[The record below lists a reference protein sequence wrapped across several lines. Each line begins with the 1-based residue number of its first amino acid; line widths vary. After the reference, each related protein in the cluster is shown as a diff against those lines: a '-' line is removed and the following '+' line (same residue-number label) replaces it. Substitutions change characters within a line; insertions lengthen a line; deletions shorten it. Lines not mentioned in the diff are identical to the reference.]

1 MNMENKEYKYVKFLP
16 WVGEYYKS
24 GDGFQGKKILIL
36 GDSHYCETSA
46 NRNHICNERWVENG
60 EKCSFD
66 CMDCD
71 CYKMNRSLMDNDYLP
86 YRKGDKE
93 NKKEFRSHS
102 CFEKIIYG
110 RKSISTEDSLW
121 FWDNVV
127 FYNYV
132 QHSQS
137 GTSKESEHPEAA
149 PMYMSAINEL
159 LEDLDPTPTHIIVW
173 SQRCFNLLPSGVEED
188 EEFVIEE
195 YKTRVR
201 RYCIKGKIIKAIA
214 MNHPSR
220 AGQAEWHSILKAF
233 LELDD

>member
-60 EKCSFD
+60 KKCSFD
-66 CMDCD
+66 CMDYK
-71 CYKMNRSLMDNDYLP
+71 CYKMTRSLMDNDYLP
-86 YRKGDKE
+86 YRKGDQE

-121 FWDNVV
+121 FWNNVV

-137 GTSKESEHPEAA
+137 GTSTELEHPEAA
-149 PMYMSAINEL
+149 PMYKSALIEVIENL
-159 LEDLDPTPTHIIVW
+159 VPTPSHIIVW
-173 SQRCFNLLPSGVEED
+173 SKRCFDILPNGVKKD
-188 EEFVIEE
+188 KEFIVGE

-201 RYCIKGKIIKAIA
+201 EYCINGNSVRAIE
-214 MNHPSR
+214 MRHPSR

>member
-1 MNMENKEYKYVKFLP
+1 MENKEFKYVKFLP
-16 WVGEYYKS
+16 WIGEHYEN
-24 GDGFQGKKILIL
+24 GEGFQGKKILIL
-36 GDSHYCETSA
+36 GDSHYCEKPV
-46 NRNHICNERWVENG
+46 NRNPICREKWSDNKN
-60 EKCSFD
+60 KCSYD
-66 CMDCD
+66 CMNND
-71 CYKMNRSLMDNDYLP
+71 CYDMTNALMRDNYLP
-86 YRKGDKE
+86 YRKGEKE
-93 NKKEFRSHS
+93 NQKEFRSHS

-110 RKSISTEDSLW
+110 RKSISTEDSLG
-121 FWDNVV
+121 FWNNVV
-127 FYNYV
+127 FYNYA

-137 GTSKESEHPEAA
+137 GTCTELEHPEAA

-188 EEFVIEE
+188 EEFVVEE

-214 MNHPSR
+214 IKHPSR